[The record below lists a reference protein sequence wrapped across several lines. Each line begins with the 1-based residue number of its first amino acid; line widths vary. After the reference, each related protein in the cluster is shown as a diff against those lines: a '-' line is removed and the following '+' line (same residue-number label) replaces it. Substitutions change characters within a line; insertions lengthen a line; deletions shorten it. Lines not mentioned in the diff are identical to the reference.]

1 VEVVLADEEEAAPEV
16 VMVGPADDVASDVAV
31 VALGG
36 NTQPGRRGAAEVVS
50 VVDQVALGDG
60 VKRFPFGYF
69 RWCTARDGA
78 VRLYPRTSGP
88 CTVENSGQD
97 VHS

>member
-1 VEVVLADEEEAAPEV
+1 MLADEEVVAPDV
-16 VMVGPADDVASDVAV
+16 VMVAPAGDVAGV
-31 VALGG
+31 VLGRH
-36 NTQPGRRGAAEVVS
+36 TQPGRRGAAEVAS

-60 VKRFPFGYF
+60 AKQYPVCYF

-78 VRLYPRTSGP
+78 VRRYPRTSGP
-88 CTVENSGQD
+88 CTDENSGQG